1 VGYDV
6 LWLPVGLPVAGP
18 EVLYQPSMG
27 RHASMGQ
34 QPSFTRSVLCNAATL
49 DSAHAALVVLA
60 ASEAEA
66 AGWGWR
72 RGPPA

>member
-1 VGYDV
+1 
-6 LWLPVGLPVAGP
+6 
-18 EVLYQPSMG
+18 
-27 RHASMGQ
+27 MGQ

-66 AGWGWR
+66 AGWDGGEPLR
-72 RGPPA
+72 RRCAPFIGSGMSSRVLDAYQRGRLPRFG